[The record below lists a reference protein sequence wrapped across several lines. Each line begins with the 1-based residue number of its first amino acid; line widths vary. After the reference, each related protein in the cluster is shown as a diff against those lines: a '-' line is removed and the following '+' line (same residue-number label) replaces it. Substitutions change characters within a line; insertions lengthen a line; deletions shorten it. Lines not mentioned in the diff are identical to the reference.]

1 MTTIQLDPR
10 LAPASDHRPAGR
22 LRRIAAIARAET
34 TLLVRNRTAL
44 LTGVLL
50 GPAMAGFLALVN
62 LGNDIPLDGSYT
74 TFVIGALL
82 TWSVLMTVYYNL
94 TTIYVTR
101 REDRVF
107 KRLATGEATPWEA
120 VIAAAVPATLIVV
133 GQVVLGGAIAAWAFG
148 MPSITN
154 PLLALLGLF
163 GAIVISVALAAASSA
178 FTSSVEAAQYST
190 MPFFLILGLASGTMF
205 PLTGLPPVLQT
216 LASFTPLN
224 GANALVMMGL
234 NGTDL
239 TGAATDGFLS
249 SFVDAGRGLEAI
261 AIWLL
266 LSIVAARRA
275 MRFEP
280 RR

>member
-1 MTTIQLDPR
+1 MTVQLDPR
-10 LAPASDHRPAGR
+10 LAPATDHRPAGR
-22 LRRIAAIARAET
+22 FRRITSIARAET

-44 LTGVLL
+44 VTGVLL
-50 GPAMAGFLALVN
+50 GPAMAGFLALAN

-74 TFVIGALL
+74 TFVLCILL

-94 TTIYVTR
+94 TTIFVTR

-120 VIAAAVPATLIVV
+120 VIAAAVPASLIVV
-133 GQVVLGGAIAAWAFG
+133 GQVVLGGVIAMWAFG
-148 MPSITN
+148 IPNFTN
-154 PLLALLGLF
+154 PLLALLAVV
-163 GAIVISVALAAASSA
+163 GAIVVSVALAAASSA

-190 MPFFLILGLASGTMF
+190 MPVFLVLGLASGTMF
-205 PLTGLPPVLQT
+205 PLAALPDVVQT
-216 LASFTPLN
+216 IAAFTPLN
-224 GANALVMMGL
+224 AASELLSMGL

-239 TGAATDGFLS
+239 AGNATSGFVS
-249 SFVDAGRGLEAI
+249 SFGDALLGLESM
-261 AIWLL
+261 AIWLV
-266 LSIVAARRA
+266 LSVVAARRG